1 MIQDSSDMNAIR
13 HSSPAKVS
21 TIIAAYNAEQTI
33 AQTIESALAQNFDS
47 HEIVVVNDGSTDS
60 TAAILEQY
68 SNSIRAIT
76 QTNRGAAAAR
86 NTGVVH
92 STGKYIAILDSDDLW
107 QPGKL
112 KTMVGALERNPHA
125 TLAFSEYT
133 KIDEHGTEFEASSI
147 EHAPSME
154 EMMRSFPPILTST
167 LVIRRERLNRCGG
180 LDEKFKVQGFED
192 LWLLLLLRELGEF
205 VYVPDKLTRY
215 RVSAGA
221 ESADKYVRG
230 FPTFVALVRER
241 YGHAGKTL
249 IRSAKNMQCRWML
262 SKIAH
267 QMDRGDRL
275 GALTTLVQIAGLR
288 PAYLVSAECLNRLF
302 LPQNVRRVREL
313 TWRASRARC

>member
-1 MIQDSSDMNAIR
+1 MICGCRGSSKRWSARSSATPR
-13 HSSPAKVS
+13 HAS
-21 TIIAAYNAEQTI
+21 
-33 AQTIESALAQNFDS
+33 
-47 HEIVVVNDGSTDS
+47 
-60 TAAILEQY
+60 
-68 SNSIRAIT
+68 
-76 QTNRGAAAAR
+76 
-86 NTGVVH
+86 
-92 STGKYIAILDSDDLW
+92 
-107 QPGKL
+107 
-112 KTMVGALERNPHA
+112 
-125 TLAFSEYT
+125 AFSEYT

-147 EHAPSME
+147 GYAPSME

-205 VYVPDKLTRY
+205 VYVPDKLTLY

-241 YGHAGKTL
+241 YGRGGKTL

-267 QMDRGDRL
+267 QMDREAMRL
-275 GALTTLVQIAGLR
+275 GALTTLVQDR
-288 PAYLVSAECLNRLF
+288 RSAASIFKRRL
-302 LPQNVRRVREL
+302 
-313 TWRASRARC
+313 ARSV

>member
-1 MIQDSSDMNAIR
+1 MNALCQ
-13 HSSPAKVS
+13 SPPAKVA

-33 AQTIESALAQNFDS
+33 AQTIDSALTQNFDGQ
-47 HEIVVVNDGSTDS
+47 EIVVVNDGSTDA

-68 SNSIRAIT
+68 DNRIRVFT
-76 QTNRGAAAAR
+76 QWNQGAAAAR
-86 NTGVVH
+86 NTGVAH
-92 STGKYIAILDSDDLW
+92 STGEYVAILDSDDLW
-107 QPGKL
+107 LPGKL
-112 KTMVGALERNPHA
+112 KTMVGTLERNPHA

-147 EHAPSME
+147 GHAPAME
-154 EMMRSFPPILTST
+154 EMMKSFPPILTST

-230 FPTFVALVRER
+230 LPTFIALVRKR
-241 YGHAGKTL
+241 YGRDGKPL

-275 GALTTLVQIAGLR
+275 GALTTLVHIGGLR

-302 LPQNVRRVREL
+302 LPQNMRRVREL
-313 TWRASRARC
+313 TSMASRARC